1 MQLLT
6 ALQANIKMC
15 AEFQNPFSIGTTMSA
30 HNLLQEQLLSDH
42 TLIDAGNGKTIS
54 VDRSPAFLD
63 VTTAGVETRVL
74 NAAPRAGL
82 LLTVALNVD
91 GGNLTV
97 TQAGSGA
104 FNQAGNTTLTL
115 ADAGDVVQ
123 LVSVQIG
130 SSILWRIVGNDG
142 VALS

>member
-1 MQLLT
+1 
-6 ALQANIKMC
+6 
-15 AEFQNPFSIGTTMSA
+15 MSA

-63 VTTAGVETRVL
+63 VTTAGAETRVL
-74 NAAPRAGL
+74 GAAPRAGL

-91 GGNLTV
+91 GGNLVV

-123 LVSVQIG
+123 LVSVKIG